1 VGVALELLIVNDRHL
16 FWKKL
21 DSNPLWLQGMM
32 SRYKQPSSFAMAM
45 APERTARIS
54 DPEWRAIADWI
65 EETKFPVVTLP
76 GGILAFET
84 AEDMTMF
91 LLRWSK

>member
-1 VGVALELLIVNDRHL
+1 VGVALELLMNEREL
-16 FWKKL
+16 FWKRL

-32 SRYKQPSSFAMAM
+32 SRFKNPSGFAMAM

-65 EETKFPVVTLP
+65 EETKFPVITLP
-76 GGILAFET
+76 GGILAFDSE
-84 AEDMTMF
+84 EDMTMF